1 MPRPSRYT
9 ADQKVDI
16 VLRGLKGEDQI
27 RELCQEVG
35 IQPKTYYEWKKIFLE
50 TGRQGFLSKSS
61 EKDGEKEAIQKENQR
76 LKDLVADL
84 SLEVHILKK
93 NDY

>member
-1 MPRPSRYT
+1 MPRPSRFT

-27 RELCQEVG
+27 RELCEEVG

-50 TGRQGFLSKSS
+50 TGKQGFASKSM
-61 EKDGEKEAIQKENQR
+61 EKDGEKESLQKENQR

-84 SLEVHILKK
+84 SLENHILKK

>member
-35 IQPKTYYEWKKIFLE
+35 IQPKTYYEWKKIF
-50 TGRQGFLSKSS
+50 
-61 EKDGEKEAIQKENQR
+61 
-76 LKDLVADL
+76 
-84 SLEVHILKK
+84 
-93 NDY
+93 

>member
-1 MPRPSRYT
+1 MARTSRFT
-9 ADQKVDI
+9 PDQKMDI

-35 IQPKTYYEWKKIFLE
+35 IPPKTYYDWKKIFLE
-50 TGRQGFLSKSS
+50 MGRQGFVSKSP
-61 EKDGEKEAIQKENQR
+61 ERDEEKEAIQKENQR

-84 SLEVHILKK
+84 SLENHILKK